1 MYSWGRGLYG
11 VLGNGSND
19 YSLLPQLNDSMEGV
33 KEESDP
39 PSHIVKM
46 ESTDEFSCVL
56 MSDGQLNS
64 WGKNDRGQLGTAVG
78 IGIDMVE
85 SENLPT
91 AINVVDENEVP

>member
-1 MYSWGRGLYG
+1 M
-11 VLGNGSND
+11 LGNGSND